1 MALSLSITKD
11 LKMKNM
17 QLLSLI
23 SLMMLSQLTL
33 AVDCFEI
40 GAQAESSV
48 HINSITKKGT
58 LHLGEEFK
66 IKANQEDV
74 EGSLATYTFKADKK
88 KYSLSILNESVA
100 DDDKRNMGIL
110 IELSSLNKIFLGCSL

>member
-1 MALSLSITKD
+1 
-11 LKMKNM
+11 MKNM

-23 SLMMLSQLTL
+23 SFMMFSQLAL
-33 AVDCFEI
+33 AVDCFEL

-48 HINSITKKGT
+48 HINSITTKGT

-66 IKANQEDV
+66 IKAKQEDV